1 MNVGALNGEVL
12 TDSFHK
18 VLWLCLNCNQWVA
31 AEDPFMRKTGNH
43 FDKAKFIDAH
53 GYF

>member
-18 VLWLCLNCNQWVA
+18 VLWLCLNCNQWAA
-31 AEDPFMRKTGNH
+31 AEDLFMRKTVNH